1 MLAIKT
7 TPFHPRT
14 SELMQGNQWRR
25 WAGHTVAS
33 AYELTAD
40 RETMAIRNACAL
52 IDVSALFKYHVRGAD
67 AGAFLDRLVTRDVKK
82 MAVGHMLYTP
92 WCNSHGKLIDDGT
105 IAKLSDTLYRLTAAE
120 SNLRWLHENA
130 AGFAG
135 RPRGR
140 RLRRARRAVAAGG
153 RCRARRSRR
162 RPAARFA
169 GVKFHRFTHARLA
182 GTSIM
187 VSRTGYTGDLG
198 YEIWVPREHALAV
211 WDALVAAGR
220 SYALQPTG
228 IWAMDVCRIEGGLIM
243 LDVDY
248 TPAPKAMSDV
258 QTSTPYELGLGW
270 AVHLDKGEFV
280 GRRALVDEKRRGP
293 GLALV
298 GLEIDHVAFTAA
310 HEDLGLSVPLPFV
323 PWREVKPIVDLAAG
337 NAEQVGY
344 ATCGTWSP
352 TVKRYVV
359 LAQVAPAVAV
369 PGRELAIDLMVDRK
383 RQPFAYRHGSTR
395 TLPFFKTRGEKAS
408 PGCNRTTRS

>member
-14 SELMQGNQWRR
+14 SQLMQGNQWRR

-33 AYELTAD
+33 AYELTPD

-105 IAKLSDTLYRLTAAE
+105 IAKLSDTQYRLTAAE
-120 SNLRWLHENA
+120 SNWRWLHDNA
-130 AGFAG
+130 PGFAVDLEDVSDELG
-135 RPRGR
+135 ALSLQGPTS
-140 RLRRARRAVAAGG
+140 RATLEAATG
-153 RCRARRSRR
+153 SSL
-162 RPAARFA
+162 A
-169 GVKFHRFTHARLA
+169 GVKFHRFTHVPLA
-182 GTSIM
+182 GTSVM

-198 YEIWVPREHALAV
+198 YEIWVPRAHALAV

-220 SYALQPTG
+220 GYALQPTG

-323 PWREVKPIVDLAAG
+323 PWREVKPIADLAAG
-337 NAEQVGY
+337 GAEQVGY

-352 TVKRYVV
+352 TVKKYIA

-369 PGRELAIDLMVDRK
+369 PGRRLAIDLMVDRK
-383 RQPFAYRHGSTR
+383 RQSFAATVAP
-395 TLPFFKTRGEKAS
+395 LPFFNPERKRA
-408 PGCNRTTRS
+408 